1 MVSNFRLKVEFDPK
15 NRFLGIV
22 ARNAQYVLNY
32 GLVIASQAV
41 FCRVRRFLANREA

>member
-22 ARNAQYVLNY
+22 ARKPSMGPHSCLFMT
-32 GLVIASQAV
+32 SQAK
-41 FCRVRRFLANREA
+41 LQGQALLKII